1 MKFLRYKMTESD
13 PEAIKR
19 EIREEFEDHRD
30 LVELVAKS
38 DTPLSERAAAVLE
51 IIDQEDEEA

>member
-1 MKFLRYKMTESD
+1 MTESD